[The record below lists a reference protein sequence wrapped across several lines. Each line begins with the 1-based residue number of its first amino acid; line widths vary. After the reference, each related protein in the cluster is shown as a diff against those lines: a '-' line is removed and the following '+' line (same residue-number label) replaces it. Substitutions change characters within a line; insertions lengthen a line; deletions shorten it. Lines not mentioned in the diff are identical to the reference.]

1 MRTRDKSPSPP
12 PRGEREGPVAER
24 GDGEVGGATILLV
37 GPPHP
42 SLSPRPAGGE
52 GKALRGQPVM
62 AVPDRLRGF
71 FASRRAVAAV
81 ALVCIALMLVS
92 VNIIAGR
99 LFAWRLDLTGEHLYT
114 LSRGTERT
122 LARID
127 EPITL
132 RFYYSTRLADEVPS
146 YGVYA
151 QRVRELLDQYVAA
164 SHGKIRLEVYN
175 PLPFS
180 DAEDRAVAFGL
191 QGVPLDVGG
200 EQVYFGLA
208 ATNSTDDQQVI
219 AFFQPERE
227 RFLEYDLTKLVH
239 SLAFPKKTVVG
250 LISTLPLEGDMMA
263 MMRGRPA
270 EPMAIMEQL
279 QQLDTVKPLAAN
291 IDAIPPDVDV
301 LMLVHPQSLSDK
313 TLFAIDQFVLK
324 GGKALI
330 FVDPLSELQASHPS
344 QLNPPGSPTASNLER
359 LFKSWGFEVPANT
372 VAGDRRDAQRVGV
385 PGSRSGTRP
394 LDYVAWMNLKAD
406 NLNRN
411 DMITADLSHV
421 MMATPGIIEPIEGA
435 KTTIEPLITTSPDS
449 MKIPA
454 EKLRGLPDVAG
465 LLAEFKPDDKRY
477 ILAAHVTGTAESA
490 FPEGPPSPPEP
501 AKPETKEGETAP
513 PAPEAAAPASAKPI
527 NIVVVA
533 DTDMLDDRFWL
544 QKQEFFGQRVLVPT
558 ANNGDFVANA
568 IEVLAGGEDLV
579 GLRSRGTSARPFEVV
594 ERIQQEAQA
603 RYSAEERALQARLKD
618 TQAKLS
624 SLTGKDQANA
634 PANLSAEQ
642 TKTIEEFRADMV
654 QTRRQLR
661 DVQAALRSNIGR
673 LKTGLEFLDI
683 ALIPIIVAAAA
694 IVLGALRLRRRSRR
708 IREA

>member
-1 MRTRDKSPSPP
+1 MDVSQHFQALFGSR
-12 PRGEREGPVAER
+12 RGVA
-24 GDGEVGGATILLV
+24 VAVLVLIVLLV
-37 GPPHP
+37 
-42 SLSPRPAGGE
+42 
-52 GKALRGQPVM
+52 
-62 AVPDRLRGF
+62 
-71 FASRRAVAAV
+71 ASANIVAARF
-81 ALVCIALMLVS
+81 LTS
-92 VNIIAGR
+92 
-99 LFAWRLDLTGEHLYT
+99 RLDLTAEHLYT
-114 LSRGTERT
+114 LSQGTRNT
-122 LARID
+122 LAKID

-132 RFYYSTRLADEVPS
+132 RFYYSTRLGDAVPS

-164 SHGKIRLEVYN
+164 ARGKIRLEVYN
-175 PLPFS
+175 PQAFS
-180 DAEDRAVAFGL
+180 DVEDRAVAFGL
-191 QGVPLDVGG
+191 KGVPLDAQGD
-200 EQVYFGLA
+200 QVYFGLA
-208 ATNSTDDQQVI
+208 ATNSTDDQQVV
-219 AFFQPERE
+219 AFFAPERE
-227 RFLEYDLTKLVH
+227 RFLEYDLTKLIH
-239 SLAFPKKTVVG
+239 NLAFPKKTIVG
-250 LISTLPLEGDMMA
+250 LMTPLPLQGDMMA
-263 MMRGRPA
+263 MMRGRPS
-270 EPMAIMEQL
+270 EPMAVIEQL
-279 QQLDTVKPLAAN
+279 QQLDRVKPLAAN

-301 LMLVHPQSLSDK
+301 LMLVHPQNLSDK

-324 GGKALI
+324 GGKALV

-359 LFKSWGFEVPANT
+359 LFKSWGFEVPANA

-385 PGSRSGTRP
+385 PGSRGGTRP
-394 LDYVAWMNLKAD
+394 LDYIAWLNLKTD
-406 NLNRN
+406 NLSRT

-421 MMATPGIIEPIEGA
+421 MLASSGIIEPIEGA
-435 KTTIEPLITTSPDS
+435 KTVIEPLITTSPDS

-454 EKLRGLPDVAG
+454 EKLTGLPDVAG

-477 ILAAHVTGTAESA
+477 ILAAHITGTAESA
-490 FPEGPPSPPEP
+490 FPDGPPKPPEP
-501 AKPETKEGETAP
+501 AKPEAKEGEPASP
-513 PAPEAAAPASAKPI
+513 PTEPATPAADWLKQSAKPI

-544 QKQEFFGQRVLVPT
+544 QKQEFFGQRLLVPT

-568 IEVLAGGEDLV
+568 IEVLAGGDDLV
-579 GLRSRGTSARPFEVV
+579 GLRSRGSSARPFEVV
-594 ERIQQEAQA
+594 ERIQSEAQA
-603 RYSAEERALQARLKD
+603 RYSAEEHALQARLKD
-618 TQAKLS
+618 TQTKLS

-642 TKTIEEFRADMV
+642 TKAIEEFRADMV

-708 IREA
+708 ITEA

>member
-1 MRTRDKSPSPP
+1 
-12 PRGEREGPVAER
+12 
-24 GDGEVGGATILLV
+24 
-37 GPPHP
+37 
-42 SLSPRPAGGE
+42 
-52 GKALRGQPVM
+52 M

-71 FASRRAVAAV
+71 FGSRRAVAGV
-81 ALVCIALMLVS
+81 ALVCIALMLIS
-92 VNIIAGR
+92 VNVIAAR
-99 LFAWRLDLTGEHLYT
+99 LVAGRLDLTREHLYT
-114 LSRGTERT
+114 LSRGTQRT
-122 LARID
+122 LARIE

-164 SHGKIRLEVYN
+164 AHGKIRLEVYN

-180 DAEDRAVAFGL
+180 DVEDRAVAFGL
-191 QGVPLDVGG
+191 RGVPLDVAG

-263 MMRGRPA
+263 MMRGRPS

-291 IDAIPPDVDV
+291 IDAIPPDIDV
-301 LMLVHPQSLSDK
+301 LMLVHPQNLSDK

-324 GGKALI
+324 GGKSLV
-330 FVDPLSELQASHPS
+330 FVDPISELQASHPS
-344 QLNPPGSPTASNLER
+344 QLNPPGAPTASNLER
-359 LFKSWGFEVPANT
+359 LFKSWGVAVPAQT

-385 PGSRSGTRP
+385 PGSRGSTRP
-394 LDYVAWMNLKAD
+394 LDYVAWLNLKAD
-406 NLNRN
+406 NLNRT

-421 MMATPGIIEPIEGA
+421 MMATSGIIEPIEGA
-435 KTTIEPLITTSPDS
+435 KTTVAPLITTSPDS

-454 EKLRGLPDVAG
+454 EKLTGLPDVAS
-465 LLAEFKPDDKRY
+465 LLAEFKPDGKRY
-477 ILAAHVTGTAESA
+477 ILAAHVTGPAETA
-490 FPEGPPSPPEP
+490 FPDGPPKPPEP
-501 AKPETKEGETAP
+501 AKPEAKEGE
-513 PAPEAAAPASAKPI
+513 PAPATADWLKQSAQPI
-527 NIVVVA
+527 NLVVVA

-544 QKQEFFGQRVLVPT
+544 QKQEFFGQRLYVPT

-568 IEVLAGGEDLV
+568 IEVLAGGDDLV

-594 ERIQQEAQA
+594 ERIQRDAQA
-603 RYSAEERALQARLKD
+603 SYSAEERALQARLKD
-618 TQAKLS
+618 TQAKLA

-642 TKTIEEFRADMV
+642 TKAIEEFRADMV

-661 DVQAALRSNIGR
+661 DVQAALRSDIGR
-673 LKTGLEFLDI
+673 LKTGLEFFNI

-694 IVLGALRLRRRSRR
+694 IVLGALRLRRRTRR
-708 IREA
+708 ITEG

>member
-1 MRTRDKSPSPP
+1 
-12 PRGEREGPVAER
+12 
-24 GDGEVGGATILLV
+24 
-37 GPPHP
+37 
-42 SLSPRPAGGE
+42 
-52 GKALRGQPVM
+52 M

-71 FASRRAVAAV
+71 FGSRRAVAV
-81 ALVCIALMLVS
+81 TALVCIALMLIS
-92 VNIIAGR
+92 VNMIAAR

-114 LSRGTERT
+114 LSRGTRQT

-132 RFYYSTRLADEVPS
+132 RFYFSNRLADEVPS

-164 SHGKIRLEVYN
+164 AHGKIRLEVYD

-291 IDAIPPDVDV
+291 VDAIPPDVDV
-301 LMLVHPQSLSDK
+301 LMLVHPQNLSDK

-324 GGKALI
+324 GGKALV

-385 PGSRSGTRP
+385 PGSRGGTRP
-394 LDYVAWMNLKAD
+394 LDYIAWLNLKTD
-406 NLNRN
+406 NLNRT

-421 MMATPGIIEPIEGA
+421 MMASSGIIQPIEGA

-449 MKIPA
+449 MKIAA

-490 FPEGPPSPPEP
+490 FPDGPPKPPEP
-501 AKPETKEGETAP
+501 AKPEAKEGE
-513 PAPEAAAPASAKPI
+513 AAPSPPERTPAADWLKQSAKPI
-527 NIVVVA
+527 NVVVVA

-544 QKQEFFGQRVLVPT
+544 EKQEFFGQRVFVPT

-568 IEVLAGGEDLV
+568 IEVLAGGDDLV

-594 ERIQQEAQA
+594 ERIQSEAQA
-603 RYSAEERALQARLKD
+603 RYSDKERALQARLKD
-618 TQAKLS
+618 TQAKLA

-642 TKTIEEFRADMV
+642 TKAIEEFRADMV

-661 DVQAALRSNIGR
+661 DVQAALRSDIGR

-683 ALIPIIVAAAA
+683 ALIPIIVAVAA

-708 IREA
+708 ITEA

>member
-1 MRTRDKSPSPP
+1 MP
-12 PRGEREGPVAER
+12 
-24 GDGEVGGATILLV
+24 
-37 GPPHP
+37 
-42 SLSPRPAGGE
+42 
-52 GKALRGQPVM
+52 
-62 AVPDRLRGF
+62 VPDRLRGF
-71 FASRRAVAAV
+71 FASRGAVAV
-81 ALVCIALMLVS
+81 TALVCIALMLIS
-92 VNIIAGR
+92 VNIIAVR

-114 LSRGTERT
+114 LSPGTLRT
-122 LARID
+122 LARVD
-127 EPITL
+127 EPIAL

-164 SHGKIRLEVYN
+164 AHGKIRLEVYN

-191 QGVPLDVGG
+191 QGVPLDVAD

-239 SLAFPKKTVVG
+239 NLAFPKKTVVG

-270 EPMAIMEQL
+270 EPMAIMDQL

-301 LMLVHPQSLSDK
+301 LMLVHPQNLSDK

-324 GGKALI
+324 GGKALV

-385 PGSRSGTRP
+385 PGSRGGTRP
-394 LDYVAWMNLKAD
+394 LDYIAWLNLKTD
-406 NLNRN
+406 NLNRT

-421 MMATPGIIEPIEGA
+421 MLASAGIIEPIEGA

-454 EKLRGLPDVAG
+454 EKLTGLPDVAG
-465 LLAEFKPDDKRY
+465 LLAEFKPDNKRY
-477 ILAAHVTGTAESA
+477 ILAAHVTGAAESA
-490 FPEGPPSPPEP
+490 FPDGPPKPPEP
-501 AKPETKEGETAP
+501 AKPEAKEGETAP
-513 PAPEAAAPASAKPI
+513 SPPEPETPAADWLKQSAKPI

-544 QKQEFFGQRVLVPT
+544 QKQEFFGQRLLVPT

-568 IEVLAGGEDLV
+568 IEVLAGGDDLV

-594 ERIQQEAQA
+594 ERIQSEAQA
-603 RYSAEERALQARLKD
+603 RYSAEEHALQAKLKD
-618 TQAKLS
+618 TQAKLA

-642 TKTIEEFRADMV
+642 TKAIEEFRADMV

-708 IREA
+708 ITEA

>member
-1 MRTRDKSPSPP
+1 
-12 PRGEREGPVAER
+12 
-24 GDGEVGGATILLV
+24 
-37 GPPHP
+37 
-42 SLSPRPAGGE
+42 
-52 GKALRGQPVM
+52 M
-62 AVPDRLRGF
+62 AVPNRLRGF

-81 ALVCIALMLVS
+81 ALVCIALMLIS
-92 VNIIAGR
+92 VNIIAAR
-99 LFAWRLDLTGEHLYT
+99 LLAWRLDLTGEHLYT
-114 LSRGTERT
+114 LSGGTQRT
-122 LARID
+122 LARIE

-164 SHGKIRLEVYN
+164 AHGKIRLEVYN

-191 QGVPLDVGG
+191 QGVPLDVAG

-301 LMLVHPQSLSDK
+301 LMLVHPQNLSDK
-313 TLFAIDQFVLK
+313 TLFAIDQFALK
-324 GGKALI
+324 GGKALV
-330 FVDPLSELQASHPS
+330 FVDPLSELQAAHPS
-344 QLNPPGSPTASNLER
+344 QLSPPGSPTASNLER

-385 PGSRSGTRP
+385 PGSRGGTRP
-394 LDYVAWMNLKAD
+394 LDYIAWLNLKTD

-421 MMATPGIIEPIEGA
+421 MMASPGIIEPIAGA
-435 KTTIEPLITTSPDS
+435 KTTVEPLITTSPDS

-454 EKLRGLPDVAG
+454 EKLTGLPDVVG

-490 FPEGPPSPPEP
+490 FPDGPPKPPEP
-501 AKPETKEGETAP
+501 AKPEAKEGEPAP
-513 PAPEAAAPASAKPI
+513 PPPEPAANAAELLKQSAKPI

-533 DTDMLDDRFWL
+533 DTDLLDDKFWL
-544 QKQEFFGQRVLVPT
+544 QKQEFFGQRLLVPT

-568 IEVLAGGEDLV
+568 IEVLAGGDDLV

-594 ERIQQEAQA
+594 ERIQGEAQA

-618 TQAKLS
+618 TQAKLA
-624 SLTGKDQANA
+624 SLTGKDQANP

-642 TKTIEEFRADMV
+642 TKAIEEFRADMV

-661 DVQAALRSNIGR
+661 DVQAALRSDIGR

-683 ALIPIIVAAAA
+683 ALIPIIVAATA
-694 IVLGALRLRRRSRR
+694 IVLGVLRLRRRSRR
-708 IREA
+708 ITEA